1 MIRSILLPLPEA
13 PLAAATRDY
22 AFWLAGKEGSC
33 INALAVIDV
42 KAFEIPVLGTP
53 DGFMPSVVTPPL
65 AESQSLMTEL
75 AAVAKDRLGEF
86 AEECNRANIRYAT
99 ETRTG
104 LPGEVIARQAIA
116 HDIVVMSRSGYTR
129 AAVPENRVDP
139 LVSDVIRGSIRP
151 VLVTGMSFP
160 GNGEVRK
167 IVVAFDGSSHAARVL
182 LVAAEL
188 GARPGVECTILTV
201 SPSQETAHETI
212 EPAEAFLYHH
222 GLVPRKQVVP
232 GSRASEVICEVAT
245 GLRADMLIM
254 GAYGH
259 APVREMLFGST
270 TERVLS
276 HCGTTVVLQS

>member
-1 MIRSILLPLPEA
+1 MIRSVLLPLSEG
-13 PLAAATRDY
+13 PLAAVTRDY
-22 AFWLAGKEGSC
+22 AFWLARKEGSC
-33 INALAVIDV
+33 IKALAVIDV

-53 DGFMPSVVTPPL
+53 DGFMPSVVTPPI
-65 AESQSLMTEL
+65 AESQSLMAEL
-75 AAVAKDRLGEF
+75 TSLAKDRLEQFAGE
-86 AEECNRANIRYAT
+86 CGRANIRYSA

-104 LPGEVIARQAIA
+104 LPGEIIARQAIA
-116 HDIVVMSRSGYTR
+116 HDIVVMSRGGYTR
-129 AAVPENRVDP
+129 AAVSENRVDP

-151 VLVTGMSFP
+151 VLVTAMSFP
-160 GNGEVRK
+160 RNGEVRK
-167 IVVAFDGSSHAARVL
+167 IVVAFDGSNHAARAL

-201 SPSQETAHETI
+201 SPSQEAAQELI

-222 GLVPRKQVVP
+222 GLVPRKQIVL
-232 GSRASEVICEVAT
+232 GSRASDVICEVAS
-245 GLRADMLIM
+245 GMQADMLIM

-259 APVREMLFGST
+259 APVRKMLFGST

>member
-1 MIRSILLPLPEA
+1 MIRSILLPLCET
-13 PLAAATRDY
+13 PLASATRDY
-22 AFWLAGKEGSC
+22 AFWLARKEGSC

-53 DGFMPSVVTPPL
+53 DGFMPSVVTPPI
-65 AESQSLMTEL
+65 AESQSLMAEL
-75 AAVAKDRLGEF
+75 AAQAKERLERF
-86 AEECNRANIRYAT
+86 AAECDRANIRCST

-104 LPGEVIARQAIA
+104 LPGEIISRQATA
-116 HDIVVMSRSGYTR
+116 HDIVVMNRCGYTR
-129 AAVPENRVDP
+129 AAVHENRVDP
-139 LVSDVIRGSIRP
+139 LVSEVIRGSIRP
-151 VLVTGMSFP
+151 VLVTGMAFP
-160 GNGEVRK
+160 ASGEVRK
-167 IVVAFDGSSHAARVL
+167 IVVAFDGSKHAARSL
-182 LVAAEL
+182 LVTAEL
-188 GARPGVECTILTV
+188 GARQGIECTILTV
-201 SPSQETAHETI
+201 SPSQEAAQEII

-222 GLVPRKQVVP
+222 GLTPRKQIVP
-232 GSRASEVICEVAT
+232 GPRASEVICDVAA